1 MQQEPWCVRE
11 QRRPRCSLRCTV
23 VQVAQDVDN
32 PNNWTDIAE
41 EMRGAFRGRN
51 GKSCRL
57 RWCNQLDPK
66 LRKDAFS
73 DWEDAVIIKAHAVRT
88 PSCHGYLSG
97 ETSAESAP
105 SFVHSSRTLHVF
117 PCMLQVCP
125 CMHLLHSLKLYC
137 ARQASRAAS
146 LHCDDQTM

>member
-1 MQQEPWCVRE
+1 M
-11 QRRPRCSLRCTV
+11 
-23 VQVAQDVDN
+23 AQDVDN
-32 PNNWTDIAE
+32 PNNWTDIAD

-73 DWEDAVIIKAHAVRT
+73 DWEDAVIIKAHAVR
-88 PSCHGYLSG
+88 PPPCQGYLSG
-97 ETSAESAP
+97 DTSAQSAP
-105 SFVHSSRTLHVF
+105 CVNPYWCLVHPSQTLHVF

-125 CMHLLHSLKLYC
+125 CMHSLHSMQNCIAHGKQV
-137 ARQASRAAS
+137 RPQG
-146 LHCDDQTM
+146 LHCDIRQSGTVQPASSLLGYAL